1 MNKIENELE
10 AVKFTVSELKKKKEN
25 VNDKEL
31 SDKIQEEIDEF
42 ERYRLE
48 LLDKTQVL
56 PKKLIQIEVDNTD
69 DKIKEYSVN
78 EEVLNDL
85 AMMEHTQ
92 YCELIQPI
100 TLSVRKLIGLIDL
113 EELSGEDMG
122 FVEEQLD
129 ILEDWSNLLVPF
141 DDLPEDKK
149 EFNRLYAYRV
159 VDRLY
164 FKHNIKL

>member
-85 AMMEHTQ
+85 AMLEHTQ
-92 YCELIQPI
+92 YCELIQLIEP
-100 TLSVRKLIGLIDL
+100 SVRKLIGLIDL
-113 EELSGEDMG
+113 EELSGEDMD

-129 ILEDWSNLLVPF
+129 ILEDWSNLLVSF

-149 EFNRLYAYRV
+149 ESNRVYAYRV